1 MQVLANGLRYL
12 RWGGDGEAVQPE
24 KWKGVENCLGW
35 PQNPQRQVH
44 ALLARTG
51 ASNPRRLKTKTQT
64 FSDLILHVPQFFTSP
79 TLLKLKLRN
88 YQNAKAEDLPK
99 PWLKTDFAKNLLCQK
114 KWTWRK
120 SLTQT
125 YQNFCW
131 KIVAD
136 FRNLILPKETLART
150 NGLCK
155 MKLLA
160 CQTLAKN
167 L

>member
-1 MQVLANGLRYL
+1 
-12 RWGGDGEAVQPE
+12 
-24 KWKGVENCLGW
+24 
-35 PQNPQRQVH
+35 VH

-114 KWTWRK
+114 K
-120 SLTQT
+120 
-125 YQNFCW
+125 
-131 KIVAD
+131 
-136 FRNLILPKETLART
+136 
-150 NGLCK
+150 
-155 MKLLA
+155 
-160 CQTLAKN
+160 
-167 L
+167 